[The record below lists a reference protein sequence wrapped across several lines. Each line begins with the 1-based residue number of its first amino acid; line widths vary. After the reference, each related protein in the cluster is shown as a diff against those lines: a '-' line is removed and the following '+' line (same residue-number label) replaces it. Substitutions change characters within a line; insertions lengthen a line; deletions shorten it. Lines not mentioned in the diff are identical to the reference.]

1 MRTTTV
7 PRTRADRARRRRP
20 PTRGPTTITT
30 AQRTHTRPASAHAGS
45 PVTSRRSASGRALP
59 GAADAVLGDDREPH
73 GRLACTSRHEP
84 TTRLPGHGQGPARGR
99 CDRDAH
105 RDHLRTRR
113 LLVPRVIRPDVRRPG
128 GCGDRGARRRLVV
141 RAGAVLPDCRAADL
155 AVAAAQ
161 GSAAVRQGPARKARD
176 PARRVHPPGQPV
188 SRVRLVPRERP
199 WHGGALAVRAR
210 AGVAFRPGP
219 DLVPRG
225 AARVLLGLRAV
236 AGLALGCAAARVAAP
251 AGN

>member
-1 MRTTTV
+1 MRTTTA

-30 AQRTHTRPASAHAGS
+30 AQRTHTTPTSAHVGS
-45 PVTSRRSASGRALP
+45 PVTSRRSPSGRALH
-59 GAADAVLGDDREPH
+59 GAADPVL
-73 GRLACTSRHEP
+73 
-84 TTRLPGHGQGPARGR
+84 
-99 CDRDAH
+99 
-105 RDHLRTRR
+105 
-113 LLVPRVIRPDVRRPG
+113 
-128 GCGDRGARRRLVV
+128 CGDRGARRRLVV